1 MAVLIAQEGVDLNR
15 AVVVGLLDIILVP
28 LELGKMLYG
37 SSDIAKTLSSR
48 LRVLVHSLH
57 RLHSQLGYYSAK

>member
-1 MAVLIAQEGVDLNR
+1 MTVLIPQEGVYLNR
-15 AVVVGLLDIILVP
+15 AVVVGFLDIILVP

-48 LRVLVHSLH
+48 LRALIHSLH